1 MIFDLIVCSNVN
13 INDINYPNLLLLLLL
28 SAHIISQFR
37 SALTMTH
44 GKRKTLLN
52 TLLIYTK
59 ITYLF
64 FLITGLLI
72 MFLSINL

>member
-1 MIFDLIVCSNVN
+1 MIFDLIVFSNVN
-13 INDINYPNLLLLLLL
+13 ININDINEFSLLL
-28 SAHIISQFR
+28 SIHIISRFR

-64 FLITGLLI
+64 FLQTGLLI